1 MIEKEGKLNPLDA
14 PIKIVGQIPLTQV
27 PLINEV
33 KFPGVKVTLVS
44 DREKFL
50 DITSGQVPSDCVL
63 VIFEYKKG
71 VSWLD
76 FCRELSRALNP
87 QTSGRRN

>member
-1 MIEKEGKLNPLDA
+1 MLEKEGSNPLEA

-33 KFPGVKVTLVS
+33 KFSGVKVTLVS
-44 DREKFL
+44 DRERFAE
-50 DITSGQVPSDCVL
+50 ITPSQVPGDCVL
-63 VIFEYKKG
+63 VIFEYRKG
-71 VSWLD
+71 VSWPD

-87 QTSGRRN
+87 QTSGGRN